1 MVTFQIQDFQVLS
14 LCSNKQTNTF
24 PMTHFMVNC
33 KKIHYHFFFAMK
45 VNEQSNMY
53 QGLFTSADVGYIY
66 ITRFNSFFFR
76 PKLSGM
82 MVNSY
87 VCKRQESSS
96 GAVHAHIEPKWEPH
110 VHNNNNN
117 VISVTVK

>member
-1 MVTFQIQDFQVLS
+1 MSKAICIRDYSHLLMWAIFIL
-14 LCSNKQTNTF
+14 
-24 PMTHFMVNC
+24 
-33 KKIHYHFFFAMK
+33 
-45 VNEQSNMY
+45 
-53 QGLFTSADVGYIY
+53 QGLIH
-66 ITRFNSFFFR
+66 FFFR

-96 GAVHAHIEPKWEPH
+96 GAVHAHIEPKCEPH